1 MSTLKSSHKKSFDG
15 SPNGSATVP
24 CMRNGSLRFSVAREM
39 TLCLSRRVNTVLWQV
54 VRRKHAQLSIGHHAP
69 LDAEAEVGQA
79 VLPRRV
85 VVLVS
90 MRTALSVRQN
100 HPRYPGLRGSPYCA
114 ICKQER
120 KIMARKPWR
129 ESRGVKAAAVA

>member
-1 MSTLKSSHKKSFDG
+1 MHAPRLTEIFRGMRDDLVSFST
-15 SPNGSATVP
+15 
-24 CMRNGSLRFSVAREM
+24 ARR
-39 TLCLSRRVNTVLWQV
+39 CSRQV
-54 VRRKHAQLSIGHHAP
+54 VRRRHAQLSIGHHAP